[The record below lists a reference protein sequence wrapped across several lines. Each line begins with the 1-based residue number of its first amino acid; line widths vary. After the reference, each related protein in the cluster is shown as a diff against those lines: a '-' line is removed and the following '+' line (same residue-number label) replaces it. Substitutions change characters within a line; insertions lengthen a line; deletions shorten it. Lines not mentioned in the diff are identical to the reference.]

1 MATQTVG
8 VCNVLSTM
16 DEVFGRSYQLTQN
29 GGGSKMSENPSS
41 MGTAGSK
48 LDNGSSVVLANC
60 NRNHSLVGVA
70 STATNTSSSNNN
82 NNSAL
87 QQPPSYQSAVTAT
100 DNCSPT
106 RVGSVRNTA
115 ASNGGLAQQH
125 LLTEKPPSH
134 NGNKTNSNCDVLL

>member
-1 MATQTVG
+1 
-8 VCNVLSTM
+8 
-16 DEVFGRSYQLTQN
+16 
-29 GGGSKMSENPSS
+29 MSENLSS
-41 MGTAGSK
+41 LGTAGSK

-70 STATNTSSSNNN
+70 TTATNTSSNNN
-82 NNSAL
+82 NSSAL

-115 ASNGGLAQQH
+115 TSNGGLASQQQH